1 MFDQIMKK
9 FNKRKNLQS
18 IKTDIPIFNV
28 LSFDMITMVKL
39 DFISLTWQFVPSS
52 PVSIISYSPK
62 YDLAISIN
70 NYLSP

>member
-39 DFISLTWQFVPSS
+39 DFISLVCQFVHSS
-52 PVSIISYSPK
+52 RQLYQIVNHHLLVYTMEEH
-62 YDLAISIN
+62 
-70 NYLSP
+70 